1 MDCNFFGGKWLLQ
14 RIKTLTSSRSI
25 KSMDLPPS
33 LTPIKLLL
41 SNSCGLFPLPPI
53 IIPIILSDAKDK
65 INMVA
70 VKMIIRWLKC
80 HRLLLLSLEDR
91 NHS

>member
-1 MDCNFFGGKWLLQ
+1 MDP
-14 RIKTLTSSRSI
+14 
-25 KSMDLPPS
+25 PPS
-33 LTPIKLLL
+33 LATIKLLL
-41 SNSCGLFPLPPI
+41 SNSCRPFPLPPI

-91 NHS
+91 NHAKVSANFMPELTEDNVPFVNFIR